1 MAKFIGRWALGATIG
16 VVLIGA
22 LGACG
27 GSGGVNAGATRTA
40 AATPGGAASAPTPAS
55 GSQPAAAVVNKT
67 LVVEFD
73 GLTWHAL
80 TQGIANG
87 TLPNL
92 AKLSVAPAYS
102 GGVVNTLSQQA
113 NLDTPGWASLLTGA
127 WANRHQ
133 VNSDA
138 PNQALHADTLFK
150 TLRATNGGKAG
161 VAAGSSGL
169 VALLAPDRNAGYVD
183 SVVNC
188 ASVDSCVTQNALG
201 LIDNGYTLVV
211 AQYHSAQDAAL
222 NSGFSTDYTNT
233 ITQLDAA
240 LGTLRAETAKRSGEN
255 WLIIVTASH
264 GLNAAG
270 GADGLPL
277 LNEATSFVALNQTAN
292 GLLGDSSTP
301 ATLTALY
308 QRANIADLAPTVLE
322 YQGALPA
329 PANYAMDGGALV
341 GTTPVSQLLG
351 VTGADH
357 TSVVLT
363 WSAPASGAINVLRNG
378 TTIASLPAG
387 TATYTDGQLGLTTSG
402 AYQFNYAVVVGG
414 ANGAPVSTI
423 AQANYVAPPPPPPP
437 PPALATTLTNSLSSY
452 YPFGTLPPTDRLN
465 TSTMGPWAS
474 DADGGSLTT
483 GADPFGGKGLQVDTS
498 IVDTNG
504 FDGYK
509 LTQTNDVTTHAQF
522 TLGLWFMT
530 SCTNATGNGTPILSN
545 KNYYTGGNPGI
556 AIGLFPGSG
565 GSCNVRFNIGD
576 GSVRNDI
583 NSLNV
588 TANRWTYLAL
598 SIDTA
603 AKTMNAYVFDPVLG
617 EQKSVGVAITIDVT
631 KLPGLGVF
639 GLNEDGTGRYFM
651 NSCKDTPPYHA
662 GQCGASPP
670 DVQSF
675 ADLALWTRVLTET
688 ELQSVFGSGKPL
700 STLIH

>member
-1 MAKFIGRWALGATIG
+1 MIKFVCRWTIG
-16 VVLIGA
+16 IALIGT

-27 GSGGVNAGATRTA
+27 GGSGSA
-40 AATPGGAASAPTPAS
+40 AAGSTHTTVTAPAGTASAPSPAS
-55 GSQPAAAVVNKT
+55 GSQPAAAAVNKT
-67 LVVEFD
+67 LVVELD
-73 GLTWHAL
+73 GVTYRAL

-150 TLRATNGGKAG
+150 TLRAANGGKAG
-161 VAAGSSGL
+161 VAADSSGL

-201 LIDNGYTLVV
+201 LIDSGYTLVV

-233 ITQLDAA
+233 ITQLDTA
-240 LGTLRAETAKRSGEN
+240 LGTLLAETAKRSGET
-255 WLIIVTASH
+255 WLVIVTASH

-292 GLLGDSSTP
+292 GLLGDSSSP
-301 ATLTALY
+301 ATLSALSALY
-308 QRANIADLAPTVLE
+308 QRANIADLAPTVLA
-322 YQGALPA
+322 YQGALPS
-329 PANYAMDGGALV
+329 PASYTMDGGALV

-363 WSAPASGAINVLRNG
+363 WNAPASGAITVLRNG

-387 TATYTDGQLGLTTSG
+387 TATYTDSQLGLTTSG
-402 AYQFNYAVVVGG
+402 AYQFNYAVVAG
-414 ANGAPVSTI
+414 GAPVSTI

-437 PPALATTLTNSLSSY
+437 PPPLATTLTNNLSSY
-452 YPFGTLPPTDRLN
+452 YPFGTLPPTDRMN
-465 TSTMGPWAS
+465 ASTMGPWAS
-474 DADGGSLTT
+474 DADGGSLTA

-509 LTQTNDVTTHAQF
+509 LTQTSDVTTHAQF

-545 KNYYTGGNPGI
+545 KNYYTGGNAGI

-617 EQKSVGVAITIDVT
+617 EQKSVGVAVTIDVT

-651 NSCKDTPPYHA
+651 NSCNDTPPYHA